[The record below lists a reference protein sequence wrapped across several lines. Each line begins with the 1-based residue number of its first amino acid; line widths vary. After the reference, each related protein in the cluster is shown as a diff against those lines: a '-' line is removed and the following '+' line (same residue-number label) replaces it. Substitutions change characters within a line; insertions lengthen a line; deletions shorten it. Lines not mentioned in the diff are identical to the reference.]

1 MNNEKFLILLMFVM
15 TIFFSLLL
23 SFQNPTKA
31 ETIYLLDE
39 GKKIVNISSTEVF
52 LISNI
57 ECTSQSMGLLFSCRD
72 TIYSKLLNENSTL
85 TEGKIYKYMNEKGYL
100 IVHRLVKCL
109 DETCQK
115 LIFKGDNNYVADK
128 IIDRNSVVE
137 EVIQVRFG

>member
-1 MNNEKFLILLMFVM
+1 MNNEKLLILLMFAM

-23 SFQNPTKA
+23 SLQNPVKA
-31 ETIYLLDE
+31 ETIYLLD
-39 GKKIVNISSTEVF
+39 KDKSIVNISSTEVF

-57 ECTSQSMGLLFSCRD
+57 ECTSQSMGLLFNCRD
-72 TIYSKLLNENSTL
+72 TIYSRLLDENSTL
-85 TEGKIYKYMNEKGYL
+85 TEGKIYKYQNEKGYL

-115 LIFKGDNNYVADK
+115 LIFKGDNNYIADK

-137 EVIQVRFG
+137 EVVQVRFG